1 MSMIIVSGTVRIDP
15 AKLQAARNIMQS
27 MITASLGED
36 GCIEYS
42 YSVDVLDPG
51 LVRVYE
57 VWRDKDAL
65 QAHFKT
71 PHLDTWRAAWPSFGI
86 TDRKLQLI
94 EVASTS
100 PL

>member
-1 MSMIIVSGTVRIDP
+1 MIIVAGTVRIDP
-15 AKLQAARNIMQS
+15 ASLHAARDIMQS
-27 MITASLGED
+27 MIASSLRED

-71 PHLDTWRAAWPSFGI
+71 PHLEKWRAAWPTFGI

-94 EVASTS
+94 EVAAMS